1 MGSSPPSPAA
11 PTCCSRPF
19 SRPVRVK
26 APTHQGWVTGSE
38 GSAAGECGAS
48 VDASSCNTV
57 GGDMPPPVGT
67 MGNLS
72 AASIAE
78 ETPFSPPSPSP
89 ADLPCATHETPAD
102 PPSSSNIE
110 PAEAQCES
118 PTVTPPSP
126 NSIEKTVLPL
136 SPVNLTPGSLAPLKT
151 GPRYGASVP
160 VGGGKFVPVGS
171 GLSAIPVAQ
180 KIDFE
185 SEKAKIE
192 EEFTKLEEELDS
204 GKKDRAEIEREFDAL
219 TRKADTLRRLQDA
232 EAAAG
237 RAQLVPRAT
246 QLAPVRIAIRP
257 VARDPNIPSMAVVH
271 WKKVTKEQY
280 EIYKAALIEKYGS
293 GADKIKTIQKIP
305 NRILITA
312 PIPAVM
318 ERILAD
324 VDLDPRPEPYEM
336 PGSKK

>member
-1 MGSSPPSPAA
+1 MGDLNA
-11 PTCCSRPF
+11 
-19 SRPVRVK
+19 
-26 APTHQGWVTGSE
+26 
-38 GSAAGECGAS
+38 AS
-48 VDASSCNTV
+48 V
-57 GGDMPPPVGT
+57 
-67 MGNLS
+67 
-72 AASIAE
+72 AE

-89 ADLPCATHETPAD
+89 ADLPCATHHESPAD
-102 PPSSSNIE
+102 PPSSRNIE
-110 PAEAQCES
+110 HPEAQCES

-126 NSIEKTVLPL
+126 NSIEKTALPL

-160 VGGGKFVPVGS
+160 VGGGKFMPVGS

-192 EEFTKLEEELDS
+192 EEFTKLEEELDA
-204 GKKDRAEIEREFDAL
+204 GTKDRAEIETEFDAL

-232 EAAAG
+232 ESAAS

-246 QLAPVRIAIRP
+246 QLAPVRIATRP

-280 EIYKAALIEKYGS
+280 EGYKAALIEKYGS